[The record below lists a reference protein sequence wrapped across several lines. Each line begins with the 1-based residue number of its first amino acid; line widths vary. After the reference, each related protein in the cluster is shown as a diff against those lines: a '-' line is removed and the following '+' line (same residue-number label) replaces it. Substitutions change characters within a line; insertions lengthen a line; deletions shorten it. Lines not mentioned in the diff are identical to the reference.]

1 MENTRLANSLNE
13 KDLLAVGYDQHL
25 QPLPR
30 APTAI
35 LKGSD
40 GMRSTANDLLTFLAA
55 NIGLTPTPLAA
66 AMADMLKTRRATQYA
81 EMKVALGWHVTTLH
95 GVEMVWLNGQTAGFR
110 AFVGFVPK
118 LRAGV
123 VVLSNSANAID
134 DIGIHILDRE
144 TPLRNLH
151 REAPINPGQFDNY
164 VGRYQVDANF
174 TITVSRDRG
183 HLYIQG
189 TGQPRAELFFEGDD
203 KFFLRVVDAEVT
215 FQTAENGRTH
225 GLELRQGDK
234 RVLATAVN

>member
-1 MENTRLANSLNE
+1 MFNLAIES
-13 KDLLAVGYDQHL
+13 
-25 QPLPR
+25 
-30 APTAI
+30 
-35 LKGSD
+35 
-40 GMRSTANDLLTFLAA
+40 
-55 NIGLTPTPLAA
+55 
-66 AMADMLKTRRATQYA
+66 
-81 EMKVALGWHVTTLH
+81 
-95 GVEMVWLNGQTAGFR
+95 
-110 AFVGFVPK
+110 K
-118 LRAGV
+118 LRACDVVALKVEDVAPNGYAADRATVRQRKTGQPVRFELTEQTRQAVDV
-123 VVLSNSANAID
+123 VVVGGGPAGLTAALQAGRLGARTTLVNRGAVGGMAAED
-134 DIGIHILDRE
+134 GPVPVRVLAQAAR
-144 TPLRNLH
+144 LH